1 VKNPAAQISI
11 DRLPPHSIEAE
22 QGVLGCILLSPN
34 GCITETENRLG
45 RDGEPFY
52 DLKHRLLFQT
62 VVDMHDRGAAIDSIT
77 IAQTLTNLQKLGEVG
92 GLEYF
97 SGLPDK
103 VPSAAN
109 LSYYIDIVHEKFLS
123 RRLIQTCTDIVS
135 GVYDHEGELEPF
147 INKSQSRVLSAL
159 NRLGKIGI
167 QEHWSMND
175 LIRYDV
181 DRDPNALVG
190 WHDGKATRYLCRSY
204 AGWLIGQSGIGKST
218 LGQQQCYMFALGKP
232 FFGITPLRP
241 LRCLVV
247 QNENDVGD
255 CAEATQGILQ
265 CADFSAEELAL
276 LGERVKIIRC
286 RGKTG
291 AAFCKW
297 FEREVLLWRA
307 DFAYVDPL
315 LRFAGIDVSRQ
326 DQCTRFLNDHLDP
339 VLATTGVVMIGAHH
353 TGKPKSGKETKGWSI
368 YDHAYAGIGSSELV
382 NWARAISILQVMPD
396 GTFQLLLAKRGARA
410 WATHPGE
417 EESTNS
423 IFLAH
428 DPKRIFWQQIAPPA
442 PVERK
447 EVKTAVGR
455 PNKVQTIT
463 SMNLYEFCAA
473 CTAEGEGLRE
483 ICRRLESWL
492 AKNRIDISGG
502 TTRRV
507 VAELIGNGKLLKND
521 VGLYLKGPNA

>member
-1 VKNPAAQISI
+1 MKPSAAKISS

-34 GCITETENRLG
+34 GCINVTEHRLG

-52 DLKHRLLFQT
+52 DTRHKDIFQA
-62 VVDMHDRGAAIDSIT
+62 VVDMHDRQTAIDSIT
-77 IAQTLTNLQKLGEVG
+77 LSQELKNRQQLESIGGIAYLSTL
-92 GLEYF
+92 
-97 SGLPDK
+97 SDC
-103 VPSAAN
+103 VPSEHN
-109 LSYYIDIVHEKFLS
+109 LSYYLEIVHEKFLL
-123 RRLIQTCTDIVS
+123 RRLVQSCTQIVS
-135 GVYDHEGELEPF
+135 DLYEHQGDLEPF
-147 INKSQSRVLSAL
+147 ISKAQGRVMSAL
-159 NRLGKIGI
+159 NKFGNTGI
-167 QEHWSMND
+167 QEHWGINE
-175 LIRYDV
+175 LVRYDV

-190 WHDGKATRYLCRSY
+190 WHDGKSTRYLCRSY
-204 AGWLIGQSGIGKST
+204 SGWLIGQSGIGKST

-255 CAEATQGILQ
+255 CAEATQGILE
-265 CADFSAEELAL
+265 AGGFTDEERSL
-276 LGERVKIIRC
+276 LSERVKIIRC

-297 FEREVLLWRA
+297 FEREVLIWKA

-353 TGKPKSGKETKGWSI
+353 TGKPKTGKETKGWSI

-382 NWARAISILQVMPD
+382 NWARAIQILQVMPD

-428 DPKRIFWQQIAPPA
+428 DPKRIFWQQISPPA
-442 PVERK
+442 PAERK

-455 PNKVQTIT
+455 PNKVQQIV
-463 SMNLYEFCAA
+463 SMNLYDFCAG

-502 TTRRV
+502 TTRRA
-507 VAELIGNGKLLKND
+507 VAELIANGKLLKND